1 MAKCDRKTVHLMVL
15 GRLVFPQNG
24 GRKESREKETKIHT
38 QMARDTKKNHQKLP
52 KADGKHSTTTKGREI
67 NRRNEGLM
75 GGTGGRTGLPAK
87 LDQKPHSKVVEGF
100 VSPLTTLTGKWTH
113 KVSRR
118 EEPEMPKSQ
127 NCP

>member
-1 MAKCDRKTVHLMVL
+1 M
-15 GRLVFPQNG
+15 
-24 GRKESREKETKIHT
+24 ESREKETNINTQKPKKKTKSHT
-38 QMARDTKKNHQKLP
+38 QMTRDTKRNRQKPP
-52 KADGKHSTTTKGREI
+52 KEKKKHSITTKGREEKPQ
-67 NRRNEGLM
+67 RNEGLM
-75 GGTGGRTGLPAK
+75 GGIGGRTGLPAK

-113 KVSRR
+113 RVSRR